1 LSTPEKSPDPV
12 LSKPADS
19 RAFKIPGRK
28 LGSSWYQ
35 WDGNIET
42 HEFGFNEGPG
52 LYFLLLFTELIIVT
66 LVLGADAWAL
76 LHYSFKAF
84 PSAYLVVVPLFCGPL
99 VTWWM
104 VFFVCLL
111 GVRFKSR
118 RLAFMWFSFWLT
130 LQVRY
135 LAWISVPFGI
145 SRDRVA
151 SSCLAI
157 TNTIA
162 AQQLRRLKEVKPLV
176 LLPRCLSAETVRDI
190 KTAAAEWDSP
200 VVVVATNRLAREKVR
215 EFRPNALLAV
225 ACERDLVSGL
235 YDFGHKLPILVLANE
250 RPFGPCLKSTVN
262 AEQIRKALAAIHA
275 GVEKPQTTEE
285 IIYHRGTETQRNP
298 KT

>member
-1 LSTPEKSPDPV
+1 MSTAPTPDTPSPEQPTTKPTDP
-12 LSKPADS
+12 
-19 RAFKIPGRK
+19 RAFKFPGRK
-28 LGSSWYQ
+28 LGSSWYH

-52 LYFLLLFTELIIVT
+52 LYFLLLFIELVLVT
-66 LVLGADAWAL
+66 LLLGADAWFL
-76 LHYSFKAF
+76 LRYSFHDF
-84 PSAYLVVVPLFCGPL
+84 PLAYLVVVPVFCGPL

-104 VFFVCLL
+104 VFFICLL
-111 GVRFKSR
+111 GVRTKSR

-135 LAWISVPFGI
+135 LAWISIPFGI

-151 SSCLAI
+151 SSCLSI
-157 TNTIA
+157 TNAIA
-162 AQQLRRLKEVKPLV
+162 AQQLRRLKKVKPLV

-190 KTAAAEWDSP
+190 KAAAAEWDCP

-215 EFRPNALLAV
+215 EFRPNAMLAV

-235 YDFGHKLPILVLANE
+235 YDFGHKLPILVLAND

-262 AEQIRKALAAIHA
+262 AERIRQALVAIHA
-275 GVEKPQTTEE
+275 GVGKPAAKP
-285 IIYHRGTETQRNP
+285 R
-298 KT
+298 